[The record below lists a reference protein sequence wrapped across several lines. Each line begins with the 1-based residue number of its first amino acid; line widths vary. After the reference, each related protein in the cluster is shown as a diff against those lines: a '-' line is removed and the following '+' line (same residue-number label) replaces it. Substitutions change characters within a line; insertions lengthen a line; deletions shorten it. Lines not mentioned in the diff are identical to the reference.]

1 MSVGVCYRAK
11 VSVETVNEKYS
22 REMFLWRFSANV
34 FMALFMHNLFLLHQQ
49 LAKLAIVLVARIRLL

>member
-11 VSVETVNEKYS
+11 VSVETVNEKCS

-49 LAKLAIVLVARIRLL
+49 LAIVLVARIRLL